1 MSKEYRRGQKT
12 GVDKGQE
19 ALSGHVNME
28 EICQTDNAEKQK
40 KKKKDPFEAA
50 LKYLAYRDRTCQEM
64 LRHLEEKQYNQ
75 EEIQQAMKYLLERHY
90 LDDEAYVERYVEYG
104 ISKGKGLVKIR
115 YELGQRGIDKL
126 LLEELSHRFEEL
138 EKPAERERAL
148 EQGRKLLAGLSW
160 DTARTEP
167 ENYEEKKQQYKE
179 LQKIKGKVARKLE
192 GQGYTMDDIFYV
204 LDRLFSRE

>member
-1 MSKEYRRGQKT
+1 MSREYRRGQKT
-12 GVDKGQE
+12 GADKGQE
-19 ALSGHVNME
+19 TLSGHVNMD
-28 EICQTDNAEKQK
+28 EIYQTDKEEKQK
-40 KKKKDPFEAA
+40 KKKKDPLEAA
-50 LKYLAYRDRTCQEM
+50 LKHLAYRDRTCQEM

-115 YELGQRGIDKL
+115 YELGQRGIDRL
-126 LLEELSHRFEEL
+126 LLEELSHLFEEL